1 MSSRSEYERALS
13 RELSAVGISGQL
25 RRRILDEIGDHL
37 SCDPQA
43 PLGEPQALAREF
55 ADVVGTARAKTAA
68 LAAFASLVVA
78 GAMLAVAFAA
88 APHGLLRSAQRA
100 PSAALAAAGVM
111 AITAQ
116 VALAAGCLAG
126 LRWWRRRDRGVLP
139 AGEAAVILRRAAVGV
154 GAGIVTM
161 VALAVIVVA
170 ARHRL
175 GPTASDAGLIAAG
188 LGGVALVA
196 SLPSLRAAARVRPTL
211 GGEPGDIFDDLGP
224 LAPADLRGHP
234 WRLAVWFA
242 LAVAALITVAA
253 VPAQD
258 VYDGALRGILDALA
272 CLAAFAVLG
281 RYLGL
286 WRPEGAGGS

>member
-55 ADVVGTARAKTAA
+55 
-68 LAAFASLVVA
+68 
-78 GAMLAVAFAA
+78 
-88 APHGLLRSAQRA
+88 
-100 PSAALAAAGVM
+100 
-111 AITAQ
+111 
-116 VALAAGCLAG
+116 
-126 LRWWRRRDRGVLP
+126 
-139 AGEAAVILRRAAVGV
+139 
-154 GAGIVTM
+154 
-161 VALAVIVVA
+161 
-170 ARHRL
+170 
-175 GPTASDAGLIAAG
+175 
-188 LGGVALVA
+188 
-196 SLPSLRAAARVRPTL
+196 
-211 GGEPGDIFDDLGP
+211 
-224 LAPADLRGHP
+224 ADLRGHP

-286 WRPEGAGGS
+286 WRPAGAGGS